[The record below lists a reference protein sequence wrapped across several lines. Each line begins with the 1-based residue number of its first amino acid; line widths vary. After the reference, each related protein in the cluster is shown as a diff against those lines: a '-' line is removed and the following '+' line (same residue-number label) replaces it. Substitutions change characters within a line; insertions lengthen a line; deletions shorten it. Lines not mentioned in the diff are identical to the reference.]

1 MEKRMM
7 MKKNI
12 FKFIKNLKDYKFK
25 ANTKVV
31 RFLICLTTI
40 FNILAIISSNFAEFY
55 RKYIFL
61 NISIIFARI
70 SGLFP
75 FSIGEIM
82 IVLAIILAIL
92 LVFVVVLGFFKCKV
106 LKKIRKIYLRIT
118 VYILLFVYMSETFNC
133 FIMYH
138 TKTIESEM
146 LKEYKDDSDTI
157 IDDNEKLLLTYNEV
171 VRNLNE
177 LSVKLKRD
185 ENGDLISDFTYEECK
200 KALRNISDEYECL
213 SGYYPNPKKIHF
225 SNIMSQQY
233 LAGIYFPFS
242 MEANYNALMY
252 CANNPSTICHE
263 LSHLKGY
270 IREDEAN
277 FIAFVACIN
286 SDNDFIRYSGY
297 LQVLW
302 YLEDDLYKYLP
313 DEYWERV
320 IYPNDYV
327 MEDDIFLKQEVME
340 EVEEEAIISTETLS
354 EATDVFI
361 DTNLKM
367 NGIESGYDN
376 YSEVVKLIVL
386 YYDCMNYNKRIEKE
400 K

>member
-1 MEKRMM
+1 
-7 MKKNI
+7 MKNKI
-12 FKFIKNLKDYKFK
+12 SKIYTKLKKHKFK
-25 ANTKVV
+25 TNTKVV
-31 RFLICLTTI
+31 FLIFCLTTI
-40 FNILAIISSNFAEFY
+40 FNVLAILSTRFADVY
-55 RKYIFL
+55 RKYVFY
-61 NISIIFARI
+61 NISSVFARI

-82 IVLAIILAIL
+82 IVLAIILAIF
-92 LVFVVVLGFFKCKV
+92 LVVIVILGFFKCKI

-118 VYILLFVYMSETFNC
+118 VYILLFVYIAETFNC
-133 FIMYH
+133 FILYH
-138 TKTIESEM
+138 TKTIESVIS
-146 LKEYKDDSDTI
+146 KEYANEINTA
-157 IDDNEKLLLTYNEV
+157 IDDNERLLFTYNEV

-177 LSVKLKRD
+177 LSEKLQRD
-185 ENGDLISDFTYEECK
+185 ENGDLIGDFTYEECK
-200 KALRNISDEYECL
+200 TALRNISNDFECL

-242 MEANYNALMY
+242 MEANFNGLMY

-277 FIAFVACIN
+277 FIAFMACIN
-286 SDNDFIRYSGY
+286 SDNDFIKYSGY

-302 YLEDDLYKYLP
+302 YLENDLYKYLP

-327 MEDDIFLKQEVME
+327 IYDDIFLKAEVFE
-340 EVEEEAIISTETLS
+340 EVEEDAIISTETLS

-367 NGIESGYDN
+367 NGVESGFGN

-386 YYDCMNYNKRIEKE
+386 YYDCIEE
-400 K
+400 IY

>member
-1 MEKRMM
+1 
-7 MKKNI
+7 MKNKI
-12 FKFIKNLKDYKFK
+12 SEFFKHIKEHKFK
-25 ANTKVV
+25 RNTKVV
-31 RFLICLTTI
+31 FLLFCFTGL
-40 FNILAIISSNFAEFY
+40 FNILAILSTSFAELY

-61 NISIIFARI
+61 NISSIVARI
-70 SGLFP
+70 SGIFP
-75 FSIGEIM
+75 FSIGELM
-82 IVLAIILAIL
+82 IALAIILAIV
-92 LVFVVVLGFFKCKV
+92 LVFVVVLGFFKSKV

-133 FIMYH
+133 FIMYR
-138 TKTIESEM
+138 TKTIESVM
-146 LKEYKDDSDTI
+146 LKEHKDALNTVT
-157 IDDNEKLLLTYNEV
+157 DDNEKLLLAYNEV

-185 ENGDLISDFTYEECK
+185 ENGDLISDFTFEECK

-277 FIAFVACIN
+277 FIAFLACIN
-286 SDNDFIRYSGY
+286 SDNDFIKYSGY

-302 YLEDDLYKYLP
+302 YLEDDMMKYLP
-313 DEYWERV
+313 TEYWDRV
-320 IYPNDYV
+320 VSPNDYV
-327 MEDDIFLKQEVME
+327 IDDDIFLKQEVME
-340 EVEEEAIISTETLS
+340 EVEEQAIISTETLS

-367 NGIESGYDN
+367 NGVKSGYDN

-386 YYDCMNYNKRIEKE
+386 YYDIHETTN
-400 K
+400 